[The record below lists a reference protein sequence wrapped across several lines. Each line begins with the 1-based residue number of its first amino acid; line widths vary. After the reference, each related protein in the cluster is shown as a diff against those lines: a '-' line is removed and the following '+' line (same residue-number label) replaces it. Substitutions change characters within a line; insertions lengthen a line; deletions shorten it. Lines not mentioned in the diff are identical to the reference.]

1 VDESGKP
8 VKINRFSKSFFTL
21 ICKLL
26 QFITVKRSNEW
37 MRRGH
42 ENLDDNAA
50 LTFQVWKND
59 STMLIKQVY

>member
-1 VDESGKP
+1 
-8 VKINRFSKSFFTL
+8 
-21 ICKLL
+21 
-26 QFITVKRSNEW
+26 